1 MTDDPDAQLHDAV
14 MAAAARDKTSDETG
28 RWRDNL
34 RAMLAIV
41 RVGWRLR
48 RAEKDRSTSD
58 MSEEGSLYGEHPRR
72 PRDTESLGG
81 PLAARSELL
90 TARLVLCRFR

>member
-14 MAAAARDKTSDETG
+14 MAAAARDKTSNETG

-48 RAEKDRSTSD
+48 RTEKGRDRD
-58 MSEEGSLYGEHPRR
+58 H
-72 PRDTESLGG
+72 
-81 PLAARSELL
+81 
-90 TARLVLCRFR
+90 

>member
-48 RAEKDRSTSD
+48 RTEKGRDRD
-58 MSEEGSLYGEHPRR
+58 H
-72 PRDTESLGG
+72 
-81 PLAARSELL
+81 
-90 TARLVLCRFR
+90 

>member
-41 RVGWRLR
+41 WVGWRLR
-48 RAEKDRSTSD
+48 RTEKGRDRD
-58 MSEEGSLYGEHPRR
+58 H
-72 PRDTESLGG
+72 
-81 PLAARSELL
+81 
-90 TARLVLCRFR
+90 